1 MTSKVHSGVGNRKYQ
16 LAQVEGVKEK
26 ITTRGEGPGCRLG
39 EPRDNSVIVVDGEL
53 CRCSSYELRS
63 NADVRGSEHSQRRRT
78 DPSTPLA
85 VVNEAG

>member
-1 MTSKVHSGVGNRKYQ
+1 MTSKVHSGVGNRRYQ

-53 CRCSSYELRS
+53 CRCVARVDCAATLTCGDRNTVKEGGR
-63 NADVRGSEHSQRRRT
+63 
-78 DPSTPLA
+78 TPLPR
-85 VVNEAG
+85 